1 MEKGKWSKLRKVEP
15 KEKKG
20 PLKEKTLE
28 FLSCV
33 TKIAEK
39 TNKSLDD
46 STDPTF
52 CNLNQIKL
60 LLKCA
65 EISCH

>member
-28 FLSCV
+28 FLIVSQ
-33 TKIAEK
+33 K
-39 TNKSLDD
+39 
-46 STDPTF
+46 
-52 CNLNQIKL
+52 
-60 LLKCA
+60 
-65 EISCH
+65 